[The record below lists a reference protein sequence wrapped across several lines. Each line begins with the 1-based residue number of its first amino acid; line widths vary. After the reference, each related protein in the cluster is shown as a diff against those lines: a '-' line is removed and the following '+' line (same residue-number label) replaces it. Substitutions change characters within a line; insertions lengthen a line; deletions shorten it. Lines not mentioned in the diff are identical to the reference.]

1 MEKDHL
7 PPHLDDQDHQDNKE
21 ERDRNNNREQDRN
34 NREQEKE
41 KHNNRQE
48 RYNNREDKENNQQ
61 DRYNNTKYREN
72 YYLAPSKIHGTGTH
86 ATKTLH
92 QDEKIGVGIEF
103 DTYLGIMPYVTPN
116 FGRWINHS
124 WTPNAKLDYDYKNQ
138 KWNIIATKRISK
150 DSEITINYQDTPWY
164 ILKPNQSWKKTITQ

>member
-1 MEKDHL
+1 MMVL
-7 PPHLDDQDHQDNKE
+7 PPPPYLDNPNDHPDKE
-21 ERDRNNNREQDRN
+21 EKQNKNNREEKQK
-34 NREQEKE
+34 NREEKQKNREEKE
-41 KHNNRQE
+41 
-48 RYNNREDKENNQQ
+48 NNREDKDNNQQ

-92 QDEKIGVGIEF
+92 QGEKIGVGIEF

-138 KWNIIATKRISK
+138 KWNIIASKRISK
-150 DSEITINYQDTPWY
+150 DNEITINYQDTPWY
-164 ILKPNQSWKKTITQ
+164 ILKPNQSWKK